1 MNQIDLNLASELRI
15 SSRQV
20 FAGLV
25 FFGLTLIFAS
35 DFLAVSPDPFK
46 AARLGLLIS
55 VLSLVGWLLSKW
67 RLEVAR
73 WFIIMTLVVFVFGG
87 INWLETPVFLTLVVM
102 PVMVAAIL
110 DGFLA
115 AIITAVVE
123 SLLLGLLPPAID
135 LGSTLIIFLAIWATV
150 GMILAVYHPLYEL
163 THWSW
168 DHYRQAQDLL
178 EEARDRKVELHQA
191 LDDLAH
197 AYREL
202 TLLNERVTAMR
213 LVAEEAQAAKTTF
226 VAKVSHEF
234 RTPLN
239 MIIGLTDVLM
249 DTPEVYGET
258 LSPVLLEDLRIV
270 HRNCEHLSKMVN
282 DILDLSQT
290 EMGRL
295 TLRREWVD
303 LTEDVEAALTIV
315 QPLLEKKRLAWQI
328 DIPPD
333 LPQVYCDQ
341 TRIRQVILNLVS
353 NAARFTNQ
361 GCITV
366 SICQREQYLI
376 VNVADTGPGILPEDA
391 QKIFEPF
398 YQAGSNPWRD
408 QKGSGLGLSISK
420 QFVELHG
427 GQMWLESEPGRGS
440 IFSFQLPISL
450 PTSPPASPARWIS
463 RDWIWHERT
472 AEAKLP
478 LLPHK
483 QRIIVCDDTGELD
496 DSLAARADE
505 VEVII
510 LNSLEQAIHEAQAV
524 PAHAVVINTNS
535 HPNLESIID
544 QAKIALPDTP
554 IITGAFP
561 SRTKDAFAAGA
572 ANYLVKPVTRFD
584 LENAL
589 KAIDRPIQRILI
601 TDDDL
606 DFQQLLRRMLLIYD
620 PSLEIIAAANGEQA
634 LSQLRAHSPDLLL
647 IDIAMLGLDGWQTLE
662 QKKQDMSIKDI
673 PVIIVSAQDPA
684 GQPITTPSLRAMM
697 GPGISADK
705 FLQCS
710 LELSALLLESNRE
723 FDPAP
728 G

>member
-1 MNQIDLNLASELRI
+1 MNQTDLNLVSNLRI
-15 SSRQV
+15 SARLV
-20 FAGLV
+20 FTGLV
-25 FFGLTLIFAS
+25 FFGLILIFAS
-35 DFLAVSPDPFK
+35 DYLASVADPFK

-55 VLSLVGWLLSKW
+55 VLSLAGWLLSKW

-73 WFIIMTLVVFVFGG
+73 WFIIMVLIVFVFGG
-87 INWLETPVFLTLVVM
+87 LNWLETPVFLTLIVL

-110 DGFLA
+110 DGFLT
-115 AIITAVVE
+115 AIITATVE

-135 LGSTLIIFLAIWATV
+135 LGSTLIIFLAIWAMV
-150 GMILAVYHPLYEL
+150 GLILAVYHPLYEL

-168 DHYRQAQDLL
+168 SHYRQAQDLL
-178 EEARDRKVELHQA
+178 DEARDRKVELHQA

-258 LSPVLLEDLRIV
+258 LSPALLEDLRIV

-295 TLRREWVD
+295 TLRREWVN
-303 LTEDVEAALTIV
+303 LAEDVEAALTIV
-315 QPLLEKKRLAWQI
+315 HPLLEKKRLAWRI
-328 DIPPD
+328 DIRPD

-353 NAARFTNQ
+353 NAARFTHQ

-366 SICQREQYLI
+366 SMNQREQYLI

-398 YQAGSNPWRD
+398 YQAGSNPWRE

-440 IFSFQLPISL
+440 IFSFQLPITM
-450 PTSPPASPARWIS
+450 PASPPVSPARWIS
-463 RDWIWHERT
+463 RDWIWYERT

-496 DSLAARADE
+496 DSLAACANE

-510 LNSLEQAIHEAQAV
+510 LNSLDQTIHEAQAI

-535 HPNLESIID
+535 HPDLESLID
-544 QAKIALPDTP
+544 QAKTALPDTP

-561 SRTKDAFAAGA
+561 SRIKGAFESGA
-572 ANYLVKPVTRFD
+572 ANYLVKPVTRVD

-589 KAIDRPIQRILI
+589 KAIDRPIQRILV
-601 TDDDL
+601 TDDDP
-606 DFQQLLRRMLLIYD
+606 DFQQLLKRMLLIYD
-620 PSLEIIAAANGEQA
+620 PSLEIILAANGEQA
-634 LSQLRAHSPDLLL
+634 LSQLRAHAPDLLL

-662 QKKQDMSIKDI
+662 QKKQDSSIKDI

-684 GQPITTPSLRAMM
+684 SQPITTPSLRAMM
-697 GPGISADK
+697 GPGISVDK

-710 LELSALLLESNRE
+710 LELSALLLE
-723 FDPAP
+723 PTP
-728 G
+728 